1 MNEELRNKVVKTG
14 TITLGIVFKDGVLLA
29 SDKRVSL
36 GDSYWIADKKMMK
49 LHKIMDNVFVT
60 IAGNASDIQMVVKLA
75 RAELKLKSI
84 RTKSLPTVNEA
95 ANLFANI
102 VYQNIRKFSPI
113 MGISHFIMAGRDST
127 GVSLYEISPDGTI
140 IEKDSYITSGAYGS
154 IAAYGILENE
164 WAPAL
169 SVEEAKKLAVKV
181 IKTSF
186 KRDVSTGDGINMVII
201 PKAGSIGEITEEKL

>member
-1 MNEELRNKVVKTG
+1 MNEELKNKVVKTG

-36 GDSYWIADKKMMK
+36 GDTYWIADKKMMK
-49 LHKIMDNVFVT
+49 LHKITDNIFVT
-60 IAGNASDIQMVVKLA
+60 MAGGVSDIQMVIKLA
-75 RAELKLKSI
+75 RAELKLKTI
-84 RTKSLPTVNEA
+84 RTKALPTVNEA

-102 VYQNIRKFSPI
+102 VYQNIRKYSTI
-113 MGISHFIMAGRDST
+113 IGISHFIMAGRDST

-140 IEKDSYITSGAYGS
+140 IGKDNYATSGAYGS

-164 WAPAL
+164 WAPTMNA
-169 SVEEAKKLAVKV
+169 EEAKKLVMKI

-186 KRDVSTGDGINMVII
+186 KRDVSTGDGVNMVII
-201 PKAGSIGEITEEKL
+201 PKTGSIGEITEEKL